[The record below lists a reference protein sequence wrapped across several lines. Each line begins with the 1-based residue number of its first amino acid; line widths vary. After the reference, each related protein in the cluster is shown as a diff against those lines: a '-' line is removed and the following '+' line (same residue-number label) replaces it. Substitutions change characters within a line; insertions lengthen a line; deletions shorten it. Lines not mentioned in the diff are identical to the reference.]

1 MKVSEVLINV
11 DGHHFTRCFEALEDL
26 RASAQMRYP
35 MSEVLFLVICS
46 VLSGYE
52 SNRAIEEFGQL
63 KLDWLRQYYPFVH
76 GIPTHETIGNIIG
89 IIDKQSFESSFL
101 KWVQL
106 EFGEQATGL
115 LHIDGKRIR
124 SSANKELQDLPSSQ
138 GGQSSAL
145 IVNTYASATKLVV
158 AQADVS
164 DSGDEKEGARRLI
177 EQLHLKNSLLTG
189 DGNYCTKDM
198 LKRIRNKQ
206 GHYLMTLKRNNPI
219 LFDLAEQY
227 FGDVRI
233 DKMPHYTEELGH
245 GRYERRT
252 YHAISTN
259 TLHHPKLK
267 EYADLHKII
276 RVRRQRE
283 VTRKK
288 QAEPIDTVHYYITSS
303 DRPIVQLA
311 DAIRSHW
318 QIENNLHWVL
328 DVEFN
333 EDDSRKRIGNQAA
346 NFSLIRKIALN
357 MIEKV
362 RNKKSI
368 KAIRMACAV
377 SDHKRH
383 QILGFP

>member
-1 MKVSEVLINV
+1 MKISELLFDV
-11 DGHHFTRCFEALEDL
+11 DGHHFTRCFDDLEDQ
-26 RASAQMRYP
+26 RANAQTRYP

-52 SNRAIEEFGQL
+52 ANRGIEEFGRL
-63 KLDWLRQYYPFVH
+63 KLEWLRQYYPFVH

-89 IIDKQSFESSFL
+89 IINKRAFESSFL
-101 KWVQL
+101 EWVQL
-106 EFGEQATGL
+106 EFGEQAEGL

-124 SSANKELQDLPSSQ
+124 SSADKELQDIKSSE
-138 GGQSSAL
+138 GGKSTSL
-145 IVNTYASATKLVV
+145 IVNTYASVNKVVV

-177 EQLHLKNSLLTG
+177 EQLNLKNSLLTG

-198 LKRIRNKQ
+198 LSHIRRKG
-206 GHYLMTLKRNNPI
+206 GHYLMTLKKNNPI
-219 LFDLAEQY
+219 LFGLAEQY

-233 DKMPHYTEELGH
+233 DKMPHYTEEQGH

-252 YHAISTN
+252 YHALKIDN
-259 TLHHPKLK
+259 LQDPKLK
-267 EYADLHKII
+267 EYADLYKII

-288 QAEPIDTVHYYITSS
+288 QAEPTDTLHYYITSS
-303 DRPIVQLA
+303 DKTIAQLA
-311 DAIRSHW
+311 NVIRSHW
-318 QIENNLHWVL
+318 RIENNLHWML

-333 EDDSRKRIGNQAA
+333 EDDSRKRTGNQAA

-357 MIEKV
+357 MIERV
-362 RNKKSI
+362 RAKKSV

-377 SDHKRH
+377 SDQRRH